1 MGTCLPRAALP
12 VCAPMST
19 AVDAAVAAQ
28 YEALPYPHRDPRDER
43 KRLIIGSPSHLQEIE
58 EKVFGGR
65 WPDRPVR
72 ILIAGGGS
80 GDAVTMLAQQL
91 AWAGRAA
98 AITYLDPS
106 HAARAVAEARIAAR
120 GLNAPGPVTVRFE
133 TGSLLDLPAAGH
145 APFDYIDC
153 CGVLHHLDDPDAG
166 LSALTRVLAPQ
177 GGIGLML
184 YGHYGRRGVYDVQA
198 ILRTLAADG
207 SPKERVAQAKR
218 VLNQLPPTNWLR
230 RNGVIRDHLDGGD
243 AGLFDL
249 LLHARDRAYTVPDWF
264 AFVARAG
271 LRHADWVEPARYRL
285 ATYLTDPAVL
295 KRAEGLSLEAEAAL
309 AEQIAGNLARHA
321 GYLVRVDN
329 PVAPP
334 PPGDPD
340 AIPAYKDIDP
350 QRLLAAMDRG
360 GRLTVGQEGL
370 DITLALPTIAPALLP
385 RIDGQKPWRVLQAE
399 VKALRKDL
407 TDDTLAR
414 AGEQTARLLG
424 GIGRLTQRYP
434 AP

>member
-1 MGTCLPRAALP
+1 
-12 VCAPMST
+12 MST
-19 AVDAAVAAQ
+19 ALDAAVAAQ

-43 KRLIIGSPSHLQEIE
+43 KRLIVGSPSHLQEIE

-65 WPDRPVR
+65 WPDRPLR

-80 GDAVTMLAQQL
+80 GDALTMLAQQL
-91 AWAGRAA
+91 AWADRAA
-98 AITYLDPS
+98 EITYLDPS
-106 HAARAVAEARIAAR
+106 RAARGIAEARIAAR
-120 GLNAPGPVTVRFE
+120 GLDRSGPLAIRFH
-133 TGSLLDLPAAGH
+133 TGSLLDLPQTGH

-166 LSALTRVLAPQ
+166 LAALTAVLAPT

-264 AFVARAG
+264 AFIARAG
-271 LRHADWVEPARYRL
+271 LRLADWVEPARYRL

-295 KRAEGLSLEAEAAL
+295 KQAEGLSVEAEAAL
-309 AEQIAGNLARHA
+309 AEQVAGNLARHA
-321 GYLVRVDN
+321 GYLVRADN
-329 PVAPP
+329 PVTPP
-334 PPGDPD
+334 LPGDPD
-340 AIPAYKDIDP
+340 ASPAYKDVDP
-350 QRLLAAMDRG
+350 QRLLAAIDRS

-370 DITLALPTIAPALLP
+370 DLTLPLPTLAPALLP
-385 RIDGQKPWRVLQAE
+385 RIDGQKPWRDLLAE
-399 VKALRKDL
+399 VKALRPDL
-407 TDDTLAR
+407 SDATLAR
-414 AGEQTARLLG
+414 AATETARLLG
-424 GIGRLTQRYP
+424 GIGRLTQHYR
-434 AP
+434 